1 MAKVVDESLR
11 KVRVFRGPRSPKF
24 SAELRFADGTS
35 ETVKTEKTSEKAAV
49 MSAVQAWQH
58 IARGKGLIPPI
69 GRYSKRAPSADE
81 RRDADNERRRARYRE
96 LNPLAAKDSTEIMTW
111 GPAHKLPAE
120 TPNHGGSN
128 GSNGHAIGLE
138 EFARRGMATQAAV
151 DETQALAWANEKL
164 HLSRRIETGQVQAG
178 TGPLADYVTRES
190 RRLSGLANMARALEG
205 LDVTEVDWILGRIA
219 AAYNIA
225 KPVIG
230 TLDITEMLK

>member
-1 MAKVVDESLR
+1 ML
-11 KVRVFRGPRSPKF
+11 
-24 SAELRFADGTS
+24 
-35 ETVKTEKTSEKAAV
+35 
-49 MSAVQAWQH
+49 
-58 IARGKGLIPPI
+58 
-69 GRYSKRAPSADE
+69 
-81 RRDADNERRRARYRE
+81 
-96 LNPLAAKDSTEIMTW
+96 TW
-111 GPAHKLPAE
+111 GVDAFIGGLPRLLASRSSVVFKLPTE

-138 EFARRGMATQAAV
+138 EFARRGKAAQVAV
-151 DETQALAWANEKL
+151 DEMNGFSWAHEKL
-164 HLSRRIETGQVQAG
+164 QLSRKIETGQVQAG

-230 TLDITEMLK
+230 DLDITEMLK